1 VPHIASDIEDH
12 FSAFSNCTMAAT
24 IAPVTMTSIY
34 RISLFCCLLII
45 PPATVSAW
53 LSVPLVERASQSRQI
68 AFSDLSPSRLILR
81 QSARDAD
88 AESTFSNALVYYYH
102 TAAPSSAA
110 TTMKEG
116 DFPFRVSASTD
127 PLLVQRAATET
138 WRWCAHFVAAHNL
151 CPWAQKSV
159 QTDQAI
165 RIYVVENIE
174 DMEESLQT
182 VSARFYAD
190 LKASSIDPNAA
201 IAFVV
206 LANSDD
212 WSFPDYYDWYLQ
224 EEDNW
229 LDDAEED
236 ENSVANHVTWAPFH
250 PEYEFQGD
258 DECLQVEKRS
268 PYPTV
273 SIVSSAV
280 IEKAGPSATTQIAT
294 NNEEILRKKTASQW
308 QELYDAS
315 VRPKPESL

>member
-1 VPHIASDIEDH
+1 
-12 FSAFSNCTMAAT
+12 MAAT
-24 IAPVTMTSIY
+24 IAHVTMTSIY
-34 RISLFCCLLII
+34 RILLFCCLLLI
-45 PPATVSAW
+45 PTTTVAAW
-53 LSVPLVERASQSRQI
+53 LSERGVKIASRSRQPV
-68 AFSDLSPSRLILR
+68 FSNLSPSRLLSR
-81 QSARDAD
+81 QSASDTDPESSSA
-88 AESTFSNALVYYYH
+88 STFSNALVYYYH
-102 TAAPSSAA
+102 TNTPSSAQA
-110 TTMKEG
+110 THEEG
-116 DFPFRVSASTD
+116 DFPFCVSASTD
-127 PLLVQRAATET
+127 PPLVQQAATET

-206 LANSDD
+206 LANSDE

-236 ENSVANHVTWAPFH
+236 EDSIANHVTWAPFH
-250 PEYEFQGD
+250 PGYEFQGD

-280 IEKAGPSATTQIAT
+280 IDSAGPSVTTQIAK

-315 VRPKPESL
+315 VRTKPESL

>member
-1 VPHIASDIEDH
+1 V
-12 FSAFSNCTMAAT
+12 C
-24 IAPVTMTSIY
+24 
-34 RISLFCCLLII
+34 
-45 PPATVSAW
+45 
-53 LSVPLVERASQSRQI
+53 
-68 AFSDLSPSRLILR
+68 SDLSPSRPRLR
-81 QSARDAD
+81 QSASDAD
-88 AESTFSNALVYYYH
+88 PEPSSSCASTFSNALVYYYH
-102 TAAPSSAA
+102 TATPSLA
-110 TTMKEG
+110 TNKQD
-116 DFPFRVSASTD
+116 DFPFRVSAPTD
-127 PLLVQRAATET
+127 PLFVQRAATET
-138 WRWCAHFVAAHNL
+138 WRWCAHFVVAHNL
-151 CPWAQKSV
+151 CPWALQSV

-165 RIYVVENIE
+165 RIYVVDSIE

-182 VSARFYAD
+182 VSKQFHAD

-206 LANSDD
+206 LASDD

-236 ENSVANHVTWAPFH
+236 ENNIANHVTWAPFH

-273 SIVSSAV
+273 SMVSSAV
-280 IEKAGPSATTQIAT
+280 IDSAGPSVTTQIAK
-294 NNEEILRKKTASQW
+294 NNEETLRKKTASQW

>member
-1 VPHIASDIEDH
+1 
-12 FSAFSNCTMAAT
+12 MAAT
-24 IAPVTMTSIY
+24 IAAVTMTSIY
-34 RISLFCCLLII
+34 RISLFCCLLLIST
-45 PPATVSAW
+45 PTVSAW
-53 LSVPLVERASQSRQI
+53 LSGRVVKIASRSRQSV
-68 AFSDLSPSRLILR
+68 FSNFSPSRLLSR
-81 QSARDAD
+81 QSASDTDPESSSA
-88 AESTFSNALVYYYH
+88 STFSNALVYYYH
-102 TAAPSSAA
+102 TNTPSSAVD
-110 TTMKEG
+110 TNKEG

-127 PLLVQRAATET
+127 PLLVQQAATET

-165 RIYVVENIE
+165 RIYVVDNIE

-206 LANSDD
+206 LANSDGD

-236 ENSVANHVTWAPFH
+236 ENGVANHVTWAPFH

-280 IEKAGPSATTQIAT
+280 IDQAGPSVTTQIAK

-315 VRPKPESL
+315 VRTKPESL

>member
-1 VPHIASDIEDH
+1 
-12 FSAFSNCTMAAT
+12 MAAT
-24 IAPVTMTSIY
+24 IAPVTMASIY
-34 RISLFCCLLII
+34 RISLFCCLLLI
-45 PPATVSAW
+45 PTTTVSAW
-53 LSVPLVERASQSRQI
+53 LSVPVIERAFRSRQPVC
-68 AFSDLSPSRLILR
+68 SDLSPSRLLER
-81 QSARDAD
+81 KSARDAI
-88 AESTFSNALVYYYH
+88 SNALVYYYH
-102 TAAPSSAA
+102 TATPSSAA
-110 TTMKEG
+110 ATKQEG
-116 DFPFRVSASTD
+116 DFPFRVSASID
-127 PLLVQRAATET
+127 SLLVQQTANET

-182 VSARFYAD
+182 VSERFYED
-190 LKASSIDPNAA
+190 LKSSSIDPNAA

-206 LANSDD
+206 LASNSD

-236 ENSVANHVTWAPFH
+236 DNSIANHVTWAPFH

-280 IEKAGPSATTQIAT
+280 IDSAGPSVTTQIAKH
-294 NNEEILRKKTASQW
+294 NEEILRKKTKTQW
-308 QELYDAS
+308 QQIYDAS

>member
-1 VPHIASDIEDH
+1 M
-12 FSAFSNCTMAAT
+12 MAAT

-34 RISLFCCLLII
+34 LISLFCYLLLI
-45 PPATVSAW
+45 PTVTVSAL
-53 LSVPLVERASQSRQI
+53 LSVPVVERASWRRRSV
-68 AFSDLSPSRLILR
+68 FSNLSPSRLLLR
-81 QSARDAD
+81 QTARDAD
-88 AESTFSNALVYYYH
+88 PESTFSNALVYYYH
-102 TAAPSSAA
+102 TSTPSSAEA
-110 TTMKEG
+110 TANKEG
-116 DFPFRVSASTD
+116 IFPFRVSASTD
-127 PLLVQRAATET
+127 PLLVQQAATET

-151 CPWAQKSV
+151 CPWALKSV

-165 RIYVVENIE
+165 RIYIVDNIE

-182 VSARFYAD
+182 VSERFYAD

-206 LANSDD
+206 LANSDGD

-236 ENSVANHVTWAPFH
+236 ENSVANHITWAPFH

-280 IEKAGPSATTQIAT
+280 IDSAGPSVTANIAK

-315 VRPKPESL
+315 VRSKPESL

>member
-1 VPHIASDIEDH
+1 LLSDP
-12 FSAFSNCTMAAT
+12 SS
-24 IAPVTMTSIY
+24 
-34 RISLFCCLLII
+34 
-45 PPATVSAW
+45 
-53 LSVPLVERASQSRQI
+53 
-68 AFSDLSPSRLILR
+68 SRLLLR
-81 QSARDAD
+81 QSASDAD
-88 AESTFSNALVYYYH
+88 PASTFSNALVYYYH
-102 TAAPSSAA
+102 TATDPSSA
-110 TTMKEG
+110 TTTNKEG
-116 DFPFRVSASTD
+116 DFPFRVSTSTD
-127 PLLVQRAATET
+127 PIRVQRAATET
-138 WRWCAHFVAAHNL
+138 WRWCAHFVVTHNL
-151 CPWAQKSV
+151 CPWAQQSV

-165 RIYVVENIE
+165 RIYVVDNIE

-182 VSARFYAD
+182 VSAQFYAD

-206 LANSDD
+206 LANGDDD
-212 WSFPDYYDWYLQ
+212 WSFPDYYEWYLQ

-229 LDDAEED
+229 MDDAEED

-280 IEKAGPSATTQIAT
+280 IDSAGPSVTTQIAK
-294 NNEEILRKKTASQW
+294 NNEETLREKTASQW

-315 VRPKPESL
+315 VRPKPEAL

>member
-1 VPHIASDIEDH
+1 MS
-12 FSAFSNCTMAAT
+12 AT
-24 IAPVTMTSIY
+24 IAPLAMTSIY
-34 RISLFCCLLII
+34 RISLFCCLLLTRT
-45 PPATVSAW
+45 ATVSAW
-53 LSVPLVERASQSRQI
+53 LSGSVVEIASRSRQP
-68 AFSDLSPSRLILR
+68 AFSNLSPSRLLLR
-81 QSARDAD
+81 QSARDTDSESSSA
-88 AESTFSNALVYYYH
+88 STFSKALVYYYH
-102 TAAPSSAA
+102 TKSPSSAA
-110 TTMKEG
+110 EKDKEG
-116 DFPFRVSASTD
+116 DFPFRISASTD
-127 PLLVQRAATET
+127 PLLVQQAATET

-182 VSARFYAD
+182 VSAQFYAD

-206 LANSDD
+206 LAKSDD
-212 WSFPDYYDWYLQ
+212 EWSFPDYYDWYLQ

-229 LDDAEED
+229 LDDADED
-236 ENSVANHVTWAPFH
+236 ENSIANHVTWAPFH

-280 IEKAGPSATTQIAT
+280 IDSAGPSVTTQIAK
-294 NNEEILRKKTASQW
+294 NNEETLRKKTASQW

-315 VRPKPESL
+315 VRPKPEPSL

>member
-1 VPHIASDIEDH
+1 
-12 FSAFSNCTMAAT
+12 MAAV
-24 IAPVTMTSIY
+24 ATMTSLCW
-34 RISLFCCLLII
+34 ISLFCCLLLI
-45 PPATVSAW
+45 PTTTVSAW
-53 LSVPLVERASQSRQI
+53 LSGPAVELASLRRQPV
-68 AFSDLSPSRLILR
+68 FSNLSPISRLLFAK
-81 QSARDAD
+81 SASDAD
-88 AESTFSNALVYYYH
+88 PESSSTSAFSNALVYYYH
-102 TAAPSSAA
+102 TATSSSAA
-110 TTMKEG
+110 TATNKQG

-127 PLLVQRAATET
+127 PLRVQRAAAET
-138 WRWCAHFVAAHNL
+138 WRWCAHFVVAHNL
-151 CPWAQKSV
+151 CPWALKSV

-165 RIYVVENIE
+165 RIYIVDNIE

-182 VSARFYAD
+182 VSQQFYAD

-206 LANSDD
+206 LANGESE
-212 WSFPDYYDWYLQ
+212 WSFDDYYDWYLQ

-236 ENSVANHVTWAPFH
+236 ENNTANHVTWAPFH

-258 DECLQVEKRS
+258 EECLQFEKRS

-273 SIVSSAV
+273 SMVSSAV
-280 IEKAGPSATTQIAT
+280 IDSAGPSVTTQIAK

-315 VRPKPESL
+315 VRSKPESL